1 MRVRAN
7 PLLAF
12 LALPLAASWAPLSAS
27 WAPFALRP
35 RASAPRVGCDAVVCA
50 MPAEEYSAVEA
61 AADALLAADDA
72 RRGGTPSMNAN
83 GAANG
88 VARRAATDEELEAAE
103 VADYGFQVVSL
114 GGGRDDEPEEKQKF
128 SVADPEKT
136 VSWYLKTIST
146 NELLRP
152 EEEIAHARAV
162 QQLLALQ
169 VDRQEL
175 AEELERP
182 PTVDEWAARR
192 GCSADELRQM
202 VRSGERSRER
212 LLVCNLRLVVS
223 IAKRYLKQGLSMED
237 LIQEGNLGL
246 IRAVEKFDP
255 ERQLRFSTYATYW
268 IRQGVLRAL
277 ADQSRTIRLP
287 VYLHEFLLR
296 LRRSRA
302 ALSARLGRPPTE
314 EELAEVLD
322 VPVARV
328 RSVSTLPST
337 ISLESTPVGTSK
349 EGDAIAT
356 LADVLPS
363 EGPTS
368 EEMVDAS
375 LLRTELELLLKLTLL
390 PLERD
395 VMRLRYG
402 LDDGISKSLEA
413 VGTLVG
419 LRTQRVRTIEQSCFR
434 RLRKP
439 SILSRL
445 EHFNEEMAP

>member
-1 MRVRAN
+1 M
-7 PLLAF
+7 L
-12 LALPLAASWAPLSAS
+12 WSAS
-27 WAPFALRP
+27 RNFLRSLLTRFPPHP
-35 RASAPRVGCDAVVCA
+35 R
-50 MPAEEYSAVEA
+50 
-61 AADALLAADDA
+61 
-72 RRGGTPSMNAN
+72 
-83 GAANG
+83 
-88 VARRAATDEELEAAE
+88 
-103 VADYGFQVVSL
+103 
-114 GGGRDDEPEEKQKF
+114 
-128 SVADPEKT
+128 
-136 VSWYLKTIST
+136 
-146 NELLRP
+146 
-152 EEEIAHARAV
+152 
-162 QQLLALQ
+162 
-169 VDRQEL
+169 
-175 AEELERP
+175 
-182 PTVDEWAARR
+182 
-192 GCSADELRQM
+192 
-202 VRSGERSRER
+202 RS
-212 LLVCNLRLVVS
+212 
-223 IAKRYLKQGLSMED
+223 YLKQGLSMED
-237 LIQEGNLGL
+237 LIQEGNLGAPPLRAPPPPSPSPRPSRPPAARPSALADAPPRLRRLPAGL

-368 EEMVDAS
+368 EEMVRARPAAPDGRDPAATPVWTRTDGPLTASPASPQVDAS

>member
-1 MRVRAN
+1 M
-7 PLLAF
+7 
-12 LALPLAASWAPLSAS
+12 
-27 WAPFALRP
+27 
-35 RASAPRVGCDAVVCA
+35 
-50 MPAEEYSAVEA
+50 
-61 AADALLAADDA
+61 
-72 RRGGTPSMNAN
+72 
-83 GAANG
+83 
-88 VARRAATDEELEAAE
+88 
-103 VADYGFQVVSL
+103 
-114 GGGRDDEPEEKQKF
+114 
-128 SVADPEKT
+128 
-136 VSWYLKTIST
+136 
-146 NELLRP
+146 
-152 EEEIAHARAV
+152 
-162 QQLLALQ
+162 
-169 VDRQEL
+169 
-175 AEELERP
+175 
-182 PTVDEWAARR
+182 
-192 GCSADELRQM
+192 
-202 VRSGERSRER
+202 
-212 LLVCNLRLVVS
+212 
-223 IAKRYLKQGLSMED
+223 
-237 LIQEGNLGL
+237 
-246 IRAVEKFDP
+246 
-255 ERQLRFSTYATYW
+255 
-268 IRQGVLRAL
+268 LRAL

-368 EEMVDAS
+368 EEMVRAHAAPPPPTAETRRPAARADGRAPPRHPSPLTSRLAASPQVDAS

-413 VGTLVG
+413 VGSLVG

>member
-1 MRVRAN
+1 
-7 PLLAF
+7 
-12 LALPLAASWAPLSAS
+12 
-27 WAPFALRP
+27 
-35 RASAPRVGCDAVVCA
+35 
-50 MPAEEYSAVEA
+50 
-61 AADALLAADDA
+61 
-72 RRGGTPSMNAN
+72 
-83 GAANG
+83 
-88 VARRAATDEELEAAE
+88 
-103 VADYGFQVVSL
+103 
-114 GGGRDDEPEEKQKF
+114 
-128 SVADPEKT
+128 
-136 VSWYLKTIST
+136 
-146 NELLRP
+146 
-152 EEEIAHARAV
+152 
-162 QQLLALQ
+162 
-169 VDRQEL
+169 
-175 AEELERP
+175 
-182 PTVDEWAARR
+182 
-192 GCSADELRQM
+192 
-202 VRSGERSRER
+202 
-212 LLVCNLRLVVS
+212 
-223 IAKRYLKQGLSMED
+223 MED
-237 LIQEGNLGL
+237 LIQEGNLGAPPLPRHPLRRARRRARRARPPAAARPSALADAPPRRRLAAGL

-368 EEMVDAS
+368 EEMVRAPAAPPPRTAETPPPRRGGLDGRPPRDPLTASPASPQVDAS

-413 VGTLVG
+413 VGSLVG

>member
-88 VARRAATDEELEAAE
+88 VASPSPRAATEEELEAAE

-223 IAKRYLKQGLSMED
+223 IAKRCAA
-237 LIQEGNLGL
+237 
-246 IRAVEKFDP
+246 RA
-255 ERQLRFSTYATYW
+255 
-268 IRQGVLRAL
+268 I
-277 ADQSRTIRLP
+277 
-287 VYLHEFLLR
+287 
-296 LRRSRA
+296 LRRRGIRVGAQFSGAQFCGRRGA
-302 ALSARLGRPPTE
+302 NSFAR
-314 EELAEVLD
+314 
-322 VPVARV
+322 
-328 RSVSTLPST
+328 
-337 ISLESTPVGTSK
+337 
-349 EGDAIAT
+349 
-356 LADVLPS
+356 
-363 EGPTS
+363 
-368 EEMVDAS
+368 
-375 LLRTELELLLKLTLL
+375 
-390 PLERD
+390 
-395 VMRLRYG
+395 
-402 LDDGISKSLEA
+402 
-413 VGTLVG
+413 
-419 LRTQRVRTIEQSCFR
+419 F
-434 RLRKP
+434 
-439 SILSRL
+439 
-445 EHFNEEMAP
+445 

>member
-88 VARRAATDEELEAAE
+88 VASPSPRAATEEELEAAE

-223 IAKRYLKQGLSMED
+223 IAKRCAA
-237 LIQEGNLGL
+237 
-246 IRAVEKFDP
+246 RA
-255 ERQLRFSTYATYW
+255 
-268 IRQGVLRAL
+268 I
-277 ADQSRTIRLP
+277 
-287 VYLHEFLLR
+287 
-296 LRRSRA
+296 LRRRGIRVGAQFSGAQFCGRRRA
-302 ALSARLGRPPTE
+302 IFSAR
-314 EELAEVLD
+314 
-322 VPVARV
+322 
-328 RSVSTLPST
+328 
-337 ISLESTPVGTSK
+337 
-349 EGDAIAT
+349 
-356 LADVLPS
+356 
-363 EGPTS
+363 
-368 EEMVDAS
+368 
-375 LLRTELELLLKLTLL
+375 
-390 PLERD
+390 
-395 VMRLRYG
+395 
-402 LDDGISKSLEA
+402 
-413 VGTLVG
+413 
-419 LRTQRVRTIEQSCFR
+419 F
-434 RLRKP
+434 
-439 SILSRL
+439 
-445 EHFNEEMAP
+445 